1 MRLGSFLISDLVAA
15 TAARAP
21 DIREVAGNLP
31 GSVEWL
37 LENAPRGGPPS
48 RKSRAAMARTKIAP
62 LVGTAL
68 GKAPHRPRFAE

>member
-1 MRLGSFLISDLVAA
+1 MRLGSFLINDLVAA

-21 DIREVAGNLP
+21 DIRVVAGNLL

-37 LENAPRGGPPS
+37 LENVPRGGPPS
-48 RKSRAAMARTKIAP
+48 RKSRAAMVRTKIAP

-68 GKAPHRPRFAE
+68 GNAPQCPRVAE